1 MYCIKNM
8 LFYSIAYVLLRIFSP
23 QQVQSIQKVPSQNKV
38 TADIA
43 SAVTLTHCHLS
54 IVTCP
59 LVTCLQYPSSLREL
73 RECIA

>member
-1 MYCIKNM
+1 MYCIKNA
-8 LFYSIAYVLLRIFSP
+8 LIYAIAHVLLRIFSH

-54 IVTCP
+54 IINCQ
-59 LVTCLQYPSSLREL
+59 LVTCLQYPSSVRVL